1 MCSAPTKK
9 KEWGEKNLQG
19 VIFKIMT
26 AINKVLPE
34 RLCNFLVLLLH
45 LPPVCLKPF
54 TCHCHSSSIQ
64 TCQRC
69 SHSHIASTACFSGTH
84 GPVMIFVGGGGQKHD
99 DKKFLN
105 ETSKRQTSNI
115 QNLLHPHKVAEGAWI
130 CEKEHLKCLSSSV
143 NPIFQGWV
151 PPSGHYITLPGMTGQ
166 KKRKKNGH
174 CPTVTWITTA
184 YNKIKTKST
193 LKSNE

>member
-1 MCSAPTKK
+1 MHLSHFYYISLIFFFKFIFNCLSLHIISFTIYLFCLISFGRYLWSTLNLNERCYTNRVWWIEAKCAVHQPKRK
-9 KEWGEKNLQG
+9 SGGKKNLQG

-84 GPVMIFVGGGGQKHD
+84 GPVMIFVGGGGA
-99 DKKFLN
+99 
-105 ETSKRQTSNI
+105 ET
-115 QNLLHPHKVAEGAWI
+115 W
-130 CEKEHLKCLSSSV
+130 
-143 NPIFQGWV
+143 W
-151 PPSGHYITLPGMTGQ
+151 
-166 KKRKKNGH
+166 
-174 CPTVTWITTA
+174 
-184 YNKIKTKST
+184 
-193 LKSNE
+193 